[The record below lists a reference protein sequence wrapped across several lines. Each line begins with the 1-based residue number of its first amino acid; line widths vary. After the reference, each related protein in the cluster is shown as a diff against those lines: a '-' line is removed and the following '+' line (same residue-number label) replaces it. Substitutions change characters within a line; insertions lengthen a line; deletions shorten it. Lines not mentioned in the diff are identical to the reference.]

1 LFIFSLILSVSA
13 SSDNNG
19 RKKFDTWLRDTL
31 QAHLRLPLPFDSLFH
46 DYAIDD
52 GGNFDEAAEDEE
64 EKGVVVKPVRSK
76 NWMAD
81 LLELT
86 LSSVVKSDII
96 VPTIENVRNAFLV
109 EFLLKNDKTVLCMG
123 PTGTGKTQT
132 IIDALH
138 TLDGDLV

>member
-1 LFIFSLILSVSA
+1 MFIFSLILSVSA

-19 RKKFDTWLRDTL
+19 RKTFDTWLRDTL

-64 EKGVVVKPVRSK
+64 ENRSKNSVRSK

-132 IIDALH
+132 IIDLNM
-138 TLDGDLV
+138 TT

>member
-1 LFIFSLILSVSA
+1 MSVSA

-19 RKKFDTWLRDTL
+19 RKTFDTWLRDTL
-31 QAHLRLPLPFDSLFH
+31 HAHLRLPLPFDSLFH

-64 EKGVVVKPVRSK
+64 ENRSKNSVRSK
-76 NWMAD
+76 NWMAH

-132 IIDALH
+132 IIDLNM
-138 TLDGDLV
+138 TT